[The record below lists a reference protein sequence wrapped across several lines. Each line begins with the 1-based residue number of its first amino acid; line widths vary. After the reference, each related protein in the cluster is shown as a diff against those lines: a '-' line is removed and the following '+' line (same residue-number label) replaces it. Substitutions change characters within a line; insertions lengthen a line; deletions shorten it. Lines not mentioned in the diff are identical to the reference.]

1 MSILKLDLSLQEY
14 PVFETKKSS
23 TVELSEINFIF
34 GKNGSGKSTLSELI
48 NKQYGTSEYEVYTY
62 TGLQE
67 LLVDDKLGTIFLGE
81 ENKEARIKIKK
92 IDSQININHTE
103 LNKLVRKKQS
113 LDWKFEYQHEGITKH
128 PIYLSWEKAKKAFD
142 EKQQLIENFYT
153 YGAKKIRNYD
163 SSIKIVLDYY
173 DKNNFK
179 RELNDA
185 NELAK
190 EEVNNLISKL
200 SNSSK
205 TKIDEYQNL
214 SHNYQQLLSASNSIL
229 SKQPK
234 QIEKIIELQNSN
246 EKKAFAMRG
255 KQLHKPGEKCSFC
268 GQVYTEERAEK
279 LERFFS
285 VDDLKEI
292 NSEIDTLISQV
303 DHKILE
309 LDSIKL
315 VQETSVYDFLVENI
329 KDINENLL
337 KQKQIIDNFLTNIKG
352 KLQEKRKDIFNE
364 YDLIDLDIPTSLNPI
379 INEINTII
387 KSHNNFTDNFETEQ
401 EVARKK
407 LRLHVLYEIISN
419 PNKYPYRNGWRGL
432 ASEKSVLESL
442 AKTLLNE
449 KTLLEQEVDKIT
461 GNESEINTITI
472 NGLKNK
478 IKNLEKQRKEN
489 LKDTKNT
496 EHLAKIINK
505 KLSSSGKKD
514 LQLEVC
520 NTADNV
526 ECYMIR
532 DENEGVRDISK
543 VSTGEKNIIAFLY
556 FIGNIKSQDERQKKI
571 IIFDDPMD
579 SNDDTLQY
587 LIITELQKLYRGTN
601 KIFDKNKDVF
611 ICMTHNVHFH
621 LNVQPQGYFKDKN
634 GKTKYDKNCFYILKN
649 GEFFRIKSQNEDF
662 KTSYEALWMEL
673 NDLYE
678 NNYVNSMLN
687 SMRRI
692 VETFIKFNKINQ
704 DKFYKNKEE
713 HLKIFNVNSHD
724 AIDTLSADSIGK
736 TKDELSIMFKEIF
749 KENGYESH
757 YNSYWKH

>member
-315 VQETSVYDFLVENI
+315 VQ
-329 KDINENLL
+329 
-337 KQKQIIDNFLTNIKG
+337 
-352 KLQEKRKDIFNE
+352 
-364 YDLIDLDIPTSLNPI
+364 
-379 INEINTII
+379 
-387 KSHNNFTDNFETEQ
+387 
-401 EVARKK
+401 
-407 LRLHVLYEIISN
+407 
-419 PNKYPYRNGWRGL
+419 
-432 ASEKSVLESL
+432 
-442 AKTLLNE
+442 
-449 KTLLEQEVDKIT
+449 
-461 GNESEINTITI
+461 
-472 NGLKNK
+472 
-478 IKNLEKQRKEN
+478 
-489 LKDTKNT
+489 
-496 EHLAKIINK
+496 
-505 KLSSSGKKD
+505 
-514 LQLEVC
+514 
-520 NTADNV
+520 
-526 ECYMIR
+526 
-532 DENEGVRDISK
+532 
-543 VSTGEKNIIAFLY
+543 
-556 FIGNIKSQDERQKKI
+556 
-571 IIFDDPMD
+571 
-579 SNDDTLQY
+579 
-587 LIITELQKLYRGTN
+587 
-601 KIFDKNKDVF
+601 
-611 ICMTHNVHFH
+611 
-621 LNVQPQGYFKDKN
+621 
-634 GKTKYDKNCFYILKN
+634 
-649 GEFFRIKSQNEDF
+649 
-662 KTSYEALWMEL
+662 
-673 NDLYE
+673 
-678 NNYVNSMLN
+678 
-687 SMRRI
+687 
-692 VETFIKFNKINQ
+692 
-704 DKFYKNKEE
+704 
-713 HLKIFNVNSHD
+713 
-724 AIDTLSADSIGK
+724 
-736 TKDELSIMFKEIF
+736 
-749 KENGYESH
+749 
-757 YNSYWKH
+757 